1 MKDFI
6 ALGFIVALIG
16 ATSAIANAHGNGHVV
31 AMTSVGQSGTLNV
44 DTVDLGSEAKGS
56 LEQTLYVA
64 QNASEYGYD
73 Y

>member
-6 ALGFIVALIG
+6 ALGFIIALIG

-31 AMTSVGQSGTLNV
+31 AMTSVGQSGIV
-44 DTVDLGSEAKGS
+44 GLGSAATGS

-64 QNASEYGYD
+64 QNASEYGYN